1 MYHELMTG
9 VTGMIKNAVYR
20 LLERPWVYRLS
31 QLLLSVGA
39 KNLPLRIKQLLL
51 QLPPAQRILDI
62 GCGPSSYLWR
72 VGLHP
77 VGLDISSNYTAT
89 FRLHGEPAIT
99 GSAISLPF
107 HDGSFNGVWS
117 IGLLHHLSDGEARG
131 AVGEMIRICRPCGYI
146 VIFDAVLP
154 EPAWQRPVAKILRRL
169 DRGRFMRTQADL
181 ESFLVRR
188 EAWTCERISYSFIGL
203 EGLLCRFLK

>member
-1 MYHELMTG
+1 
-9 VTGMIKNAVYR
+9 
-20 LLERPWVYRLS
+20 
-31 QLLLSVGA
+31 
-39 KNLPLRIKQLLL
+39 
-51 QLPPAQRILDI
+51 
-62 GCGPSSYLWR
+62 
-72 VGLHP
+72 
-77 VGLDISSNYTAT
+77 
-89 FRLHGEPAIT
+89 
-99 GSAISLPF
+99 
-107 HDGSFNGVWS
+107 
-117 IGLLHHLSDGEARG
+117 LLHHLSDGEARG

>member
-1 MYHELMTG
+1 
-9 VTGMIKNAVYR
+9 MIKNAVYR
-20 LLERPWVYRLS
+20 LLERSWVYRLS
-31 QLLLSVGA
+31 QFLLAPGA
-39 KNLPLRIKQLLL
+39 EKAITESIRQLLT

-89 FRLHGEPAIT
+89 FTLHGEPAVT
-99 GSAISLPF
+99 GSAASLPF

-131 AVGEMIRICRPCGYI
+131 AVGEMIRICRPGGYI
-146 VIFDAVLP
+146 VIFDAVSP
-154 EPAWQRPVAKILRRL
+154 EPAWRRPVAQIVRRL
-169 DRGRFMRTQADL
+169 DRGRFMRTQSAL
-181 ESFLVRR
+181 ETFLLKR
-188 EAWTCERISYSFIGL
+188 EGWTCERISYSLAGL
-203 EGLLCRFLK
+203 EGLLCRFLKGADSSPLP

>member
-62 GCGPSSYLWR
+62 GCGPSSYLIIQQLLGSTESQPSPDLPSHYPFTM
-72 VGLHP
+72 VL
-77 VGLDISSNYTAT
+77 LTAY
-89 FRLHGEPAIT
+89 GA
-99 GSAISLPF
+99 SAC
-107 HDGSFNGVWS
+107 S
-117 IGLLHHLSDGEARG
+117 IIYR
-131 AVGEMIRICRPCGYI
+131 M
-146 VIFDAVLP
+146 
-154 EPAWQRPVAKILRRL
+154 
-169 DRGRFMRTQADL
+169 
-181 ESFLVRR
+181 VRHA
-188 EAWTCERISYSFIGL
+188 EL
-203 EGLLCRFLK
+203 